1 MKAVAKKRYHVRKGW
16 VLLGTFI
23 AVDLVAVDSLLDVAV
38 PDLRL
43 YEVDGFE
50 WFRGTELYACGKKSD
65 CDKAIGL
72 VAEYRDSHPDA

>member
-1 MKAVAKKRYHVRKGW
+1 

-23 AVDLVAVDSLLDVAV
+23 AIDLVAVDSLLAGAV

-50 WFRGTELYACGKKSD
+50 WFRGTELYACGRKSD
-65 CDKAIGL
+65 CDKAVGL
-72 VAEYRDSHPDA
+72 VAEYRSSHLDV